1 MCKLQMPCR
10 AHSGIMVMSCGNH
23 AFAHLLC
30 STKAV
35 SRYHSPFL
43 VERYKKLL
51 QLREQLLLDC
61 QREWINFLEYETQL
75 ASTHTHTYT

>member
-1 MCKLQMPCR
+1 MDGCVLSSSTPLR
-10 AHSGIMVMSCGNH
+10 
-23 AFAHLLC
+23 

-43 VERYKKLL
+43 VERYRKLL

-61 QREWINFLEYETQL
+61 QREWANFLEYDSHTEN
-75 ASTHTHTYT
+75 THTELIINWNEKKPC

>member
-1 MCKLQMPCR
+1 MTNL
-10 AHSGIMVMSCGNH
+10 VL
-23 AFAHLLC
+23 FLFLLHTLSC

-61 QREWINFLEYETQL
+61 QREWINFLE
-75 ASTHTHTYT
+75 

>member
-1 MCKLQMPCR
+1 MY
-10 AHSGIMVMSCGNH
+10 A
-23 AFAHLLC
+23 LLYGPALFSPFTYPLFF

-61 QREWINFLEYETQL
+61 QREWINFLE
-75 ASTHTHTYT
+75 